1 MNILLIDDHG
11 MFSESLK
18 LTLERDIRIH
28 KVDIL
33 LDIGK
38 AEQKILN
45 KEYDIILMDIN
56 IKKITGNKDGLTIAK
71 EVLEKDDTLKIVILT
86 GFDMPG
92 YEAEAQKIGA
102 KGFICKDEYTEVLI
116 EKLEKVHNGET
127 VFKGKNA
134 HIDELTE
141 REKEILVLYS
151 SGFSRKEV
159 ANECNMSIS
168 SLAVTLNR
176 IYEKLDVKN
185 YQEMINK
192 ALEMGYIKPS
202 FF

>member
-18 LTLERDIRIH
+18 LTLEKDTRIE

-33 LDIGK
+33 QNMDK
-38 AEQKILN
+38 AKQKIFN

-56 IKKITGNKDGLTIAK
+56 IKKITGNKDGLTVTK
-71 EVLEKDDTLKIVILT
+71 ELLEKDDTLKIVMLT

-92 YEAEAQKIGA
+92 YEIEAQEIGA
-102 KGFICKDEYTEVLI
+102 KGFICKDEYTDVLI
-116 EKLEKVHNGET
+116 GKLVKVYNGET
-127 VFKGKNA
+127 VFRRKGNE
-134 HIDELTE
+134 INELTE
-141 REKEILVLYS
+141 REREILILYS
-151 SGFSRKEV
+151 SGLSRKEV
-159 ANECNMSIS
+159 ANECKISVS
-168 SLAVTLNR
+168 SLAVALNR

-192 ALEMGYIKPS
+192 ALEIGYIKPS